1 MAGGKETPRQKM
13 IGMMYLVLTA
23 LLALN
28 VSKEILD
35 AFITINKGLEK
46 TKTTFDIKNKQQ
58 YSALQ
63 NAYNEKKEKYAKA
76 WAAAQVV
83 QKSSKDIVD
92 LINLIK
98 AKTIGKTEGLDPA
111 KLIGKNAFNSDTV
124 WSLSRVSNKDNYDV
138 NTEIMVGSEPAIPK
152 DANDPDGNNYTATNL
167 KKKLSAY
174 RDLLKTYTKS
184 NKTLTT
190 SIDSLFSFPEVMID
204 ATGEKTNWEA
214 LNFYHVPLA
223 ATTTILS
230 KIQTDVISAESDLI
244 SYIFADVEAATFKF
258 TQLNALVIPSKTYV
272 LEGENY
278 TADVFLS
285 ASDNTNLPTISL
297 AGQGAKLDRKNPVL
311 NGGTSI
317 TIDPVDGMGKIK
329 LPTNGTGIGL
339 KHWEGVIKFKGPQGE
354 VPYHYMFEYEVAKPA
369 LVVSPTKMNVFYRG
383 LENPVSISVPGISL
397 DSITPSISNGSIS
410 KAGNGAYIV
419 KVSAGS
425 ETNISVSAKINGK
438 QKAMGTLPFRIKSV
452 PDPTPMFGGKGPSDS
467 KITKGDL
474 TASQGVRADLKDFV
488 FDLQYPVTSFDMTA
502 IIGGESK
509 TLQST
514 SNKVTPDMVTLAGK
528 LRSGQRVIIENIK
541 AKAPDGSIRTL
552 GNISLKVI

>member
-63 NAYNEKKEKYAKA
+63 NAYNEKKDKYAKA
-76 WAAAQVV
+76 WQAAQVV
-83 QKSSKDIVD
+83 EKSSKNIVD
-92 LINLIK
+92 LINKIK
-98 AKTIGKTEGLDPA
+98 AKTIGKTENLDPA
-111 KLIGKNAFNSDTV
+111 TLIGKNQFGSDTV
-124 WSLSRVSNKDNYDV
+124 WSLARVSSKDNYDI
-138 NTEIMVGSEPAIPK
+138 NTEIMVGSEPATPK
-152 DANDPDGNNYTATNL
+152 DAADADGNNYTATNL
-167 KKKLSAY
+167 KKNLITY

-184 NKTLTT
+184 NKTLTA
-190 SIDSLFSFPEVMID
+190 SIDSLFSFPTVMLD
-204 ATGEKTNWEA
+204 ATGEETNWEA

-272 LEGENY
+272 LEGDNY

-297 AGQGAKLDRKNPVL
+297 AGQGAKLDKKNPVL

-317 TIDPVDGMGKIK
+317 PIDPIDGMGKIK
-329 LPTNGTGIGL
+329 LPANGIGL

-354 VPYHYMFEYEVAKPA
+354 VPYHYAFEYEVAKPA

-383 LENPVSISVPGISL
+383 LDNPVSISVPGISL

-410 KAGNGAYIV
+410 KAGDGSYIV
-419 KVSAGS
+419 KVSSGA
-425 ETNISVSAKINGK
+425 ETNISVSAKVNGK
-438 QKAMGTLPFRIKSV
+438 QKPMGTLPFRIKSV

-467 KITKGDL
+467 KISKGDL

-509 TLQST
+509 TLSSS
-514 SNKVTPDMVTLAGK
+514 SNKVTSDMSTLAGK
-528 LRSGQRVIIENIK
+528 LRSGQRIIIENIK
-541 AKAPDGSIRTL
+541 ARAPDGTLRTL

>member
-76 WAAAQVV
+76 WDQAQKV
-83 QKSSKDIVD
+83 QKASQNLVS
-92 LINLIK
+92 LIDKIK
-98 AKTIGKTEGLDPA
+98 AKTIGDTEGLDYT
-111 KLIGKNAFNSDTV
+111 KLIGKNQYGVDTV
-124 WSLSRVSNKDNYDV
+124 WSLARVSNKDNYDK
-138 NTEIMVGSEPAIPK
+138 NTEIMVGGEPGTPK
-152 DANDPDGNNYTATNL
+152 EAADADGTNYTANNL
-167 KKKLSAY
+167 KKQLVSF
-174 RDLLKTYTKS
+174 RDQLKGFTKE
-184 NKTLTT
+184 NKTLTA
-190 SIDSLFSFPEVMID
+190 SIDSLFSFPDVLID
-204 ATGEKTNWEA
+204 AAGTETNWEA

-230 KIQTDVISAESDLI
+230 KIQTDIISSESDVISFL
-244 SYIFADVEAATFKF
+244 FADVEAATFKF

-272 LEGENY
+272 LEGDSY

-285 ASDNTNLPTISL
+285 ASDNTNLPTIQL
-297 AGQGAKLDRKNPVL
+297 AGQGAKLDKKNPVL
-311 NGGTSI
+311 NGGTAI
-317 TIDPVDGMGKIK
+317 PIDPIDGMGKIK
-329 LPTNGTGIGL
+329 LPANGIGL

-354 VPYHYMFEYEVAKPA
+354 VPYHYSFEYEVAKPA

-383 LENPVSISVPGISL
+383 LDNPVSISVPGISL

-410 KAGNGAYIV
+410 KAGDGSYIV
-419 KVSAGS
+419 KVTSGA
-425 ETNISVSAKINGK
+425 EANISVSAKINGK
-438 QKAMGTLPFRIKSV
+438 QKPMGTLPFRIKSV

-467 KITKGDL
+467 KISKADL

-488 FDLQYPVTSFDMTA
+488 FDLTYPVTSFDMTA

-509 TLQST
+509 TLNSS

-528 LRSGQRVIIENIK
+528 LRSGQRIIIENIK
-541 AKAPDGSIRTL
+541 ARAPDGTLRTL